1 MQMSNDKLTLII
13 KTPEGT
19 SIKKEAL
26 FVQFNSKSGEI
37 GIFPNHEPSLFE
49 LKPGSLVTKESED
62 LTITHFIPE
71 GIAQVMPEG
80 ITILTPY
87 IEDGSIID
95 ASRAQKSLER
105 ATTRLKRPES
115 HIDVERA
122 RQSLIRAEERL
133 FIVEQR
139 N

>member
-1 MQMSNDKLTLII
+1 MSSDRLALII

-37 GIFPNHEPSLFE
+37 GVFPNHEPSLLE
-49 LKPGSLVTKESED
+49 LKPGSLVIKESESV
-62 LTITHFIPE
+62 TSTYFIPE
-71 GIAQVMPEG
+71 GIAQVMPESV
-80 ITILTPY
+80 TILTSY
-87 IEDGSIID
+87 LEEGSVID
-95 ASRAQKSLER
+95 ASRSQKSLAR
-105 ATTRLKRPES
+105 AITRLKRPES
-115 HIDVERA
+115 HIDVGRA

-133 FIVEQR
+133 FIIEQR